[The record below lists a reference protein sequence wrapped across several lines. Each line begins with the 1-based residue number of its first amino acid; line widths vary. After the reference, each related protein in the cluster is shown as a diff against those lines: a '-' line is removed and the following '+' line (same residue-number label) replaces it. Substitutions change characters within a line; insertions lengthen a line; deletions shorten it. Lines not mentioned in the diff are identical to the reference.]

1 MKLVSFKSASKWTL
15 INLQC
20 FNVLWFVFTLKVLF
34 RCKHLLSSRNPSIRL
49 LALDTIANSCR
60 ALQSH
65 QGKQYVI
72 LELPLTVYLI
82 LAEQLCFERACISYK
97 VSACCDYLI
106 LDTISDELLPM
117 IHEIWM
123 PYSARFVDEEKLVT
137 KKVPILRISQKII
150 SWIEI
155 KFEFFKCM
163 YENKYIYFIKGCWVF
178 NGDGRYIWR
187 FHLSTLYQGCVP

>member
-1 MKLVSFKSASKWTL
+1 MYNIYDLKLVSFKSASKWTL

-97 VSACCDYLI
+97 VSALSYFGYNFRWTSANDSWD
-106 LDTISDELLPM
+106 LDAIFCQ
-117 IHEIWM
+117 I
-123 PYSARFVDEEKLVT
+123 
-137 KKVPILRISQKII
+137 
-150 SWIEI
+150 
-155 KFEFFKCM
+155 C
-163 YENKYIYFIKGCWVF
+163 G
-178 NGDGRYIWR
+178 WR
-187 FHLSTLYQGCVP
+187 KTCH

>member
-1 MKLVSFKSASKWTL
+1 MYNIYDLKLVSFKSASKWTL

-82 LAEQLCFERACISYK
+82 HAEQLYFERAYISYK
-97 VSACCDYLI
+97 VSACCFYLI

-150 SWIEI
+150 SWIEN
-155 KFEFFKCM
+155 KVWSFQM
-163 YENKYIYFIKGCWVF
+163 HLWKYIYLFYK
-178 NGDGRYIWR
+178 RL
-187 FHLSTLYQGCVP
+187 LSL

>member
-1 MKLVSFKSASKWTL
+1 MKLVSFKSASKWTF

-49 LALDTIANSCR
+49 LALDTIAYSCR

-82 LAEQLCFERACISYK
+82 LRNNCILK
-97 VSACCDYLI
+97 ELTLVIKCLHAVSI
-106 LDTISDELLPM
+106 LFCTLFQMNFCQWFMRFGCHILPDL
-117 IHEIWM
+117 WM
-123 PYSARFVDEEKLVT
+123 KKNLSLKRF
-137 KKVPILRISQKII
+137 Q
-150 SWIEI
+150 
-155 KFEFFKCM
+155 F
-163 YENKYIYFIKGCWVF
+163 
-178 NGDGRYIWR
+178 
-187 FHLSTLYQGCVP
+187 